1 MLSKNSSNA
10 LPHMLPHPHWFR
22 LPRLSQTDIWILS
35 EPNQNHIRVLT
46 WFGQNSDFV
55 FEIDKLENSEKFFIF
70 SIPSIF
76 QNFQILI
83 FPQSTNL

>member
-1 MLSKNSSNA
+1 M
-10 LPHMLPHPHWFR
+10 PHPHWFR

-55 FEIDKLENSEKFFIF
+55 FEIEKLENSKKLKNFSYFQFLQFFRIFKF
-70 SIPSIF
+70 
-76 QNFQILI
+76 
-83 FPQSTNL
+83 